1 MILYSIQCTRCRRL
15 EPHGSTAPINAD
27 SCPTARMMR
36 SSCREMGCTFN
47 VTSSE
52 YVPSDLDAL
61 RLGLRP
67 ERVVA

>member
-15 EPHGSTAPINAD
+15 EPHGLNKPSNPDTTVMA
-27 SCPTARMMR
+27 
-36 SSCREMGCTFN
+36 REMRMTCKERYCSFMTA
-47 VTSSE
+47 TS
-52 YVPSDLDAL
+52 VPNDQDLL